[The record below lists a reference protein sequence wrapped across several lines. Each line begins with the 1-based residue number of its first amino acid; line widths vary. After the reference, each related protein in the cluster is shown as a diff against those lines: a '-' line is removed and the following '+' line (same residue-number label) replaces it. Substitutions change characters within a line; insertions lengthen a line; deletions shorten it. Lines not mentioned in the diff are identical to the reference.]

1 MSRILICAS
10 LFVAAACSTLP
21 RPVWPI
27 KVVREQSVYDREPDS
42 EAPMEERVYTWKAE
56 AGDAVQSPVEA
67 IKTFIA
73 PGSWDAEGTIRLS
86 GDRLSVWHRPA
97 VHAQIE
103 RLLKS
108 LREDSAAIATFDVR
122 FLRVDREELSDF
134 QAFRAAE
141 GSGAYAVVNRSDVHF
156 RFQRQ
161 PVAIMWNPVVACFM
175 GQRGQMTV
183 SGGGR
188 WYVSGVEV
196 ENDGALVAT
205 EDYGKLGFAIEVM
218 AIPDGDAGLRAHIG
232 MAFEEMTSST
242 RINVSGGKR
251 VVDIP
256 YIDTRRLSTTVT
268 LTEETCAVILCH
280 LPGNTESLMMA
291 VVRCNRNVID

>member
-10 LFVAAACSTLP
+10 LIVAAACSTPP
-21 RPVWPI
+21 RRFQLI
-27 KVVREQSVYDREPDS
+27 KVVHEESVYDRDPDS

-56 AGDAVQSPVEA
+56 ADAAVQSPVQA
-67 IKTFIA
+67 IKAFVA
-73 PGSWDAEGTIRLS
+73 PGSWDDEGTIQLS
-86 GDRLSVWHRPA
+86 EDRLTVRHRPA

-108 LREDSAAIATFDVR
+108 LREDSAEIATFDVR
-122 FLRVDREELSDF
+122 FLRVDREELSEF

-141 GSGAYAVVNRSDVHF
+141 GSGAYAVVNRWDF
-156 RFQRQ
+156 ERRFHRQ
-161 PVAIMWNPVVACFM
+161 PLAIMRHPVLACLI
-175 GQRGQMTV
+175 GQKGRLTI
-183 SGGGR
+183 SSGGR

-196 ENDGALVAT
+196 EDDGDLVAT
-205 EDYGKLGFAIEVM
+205 EGNGGTQIALEVM
-218 AIPDGDAGLRAHIG
+218 AVPDGDAGMRTHIG
-232 MAFEEMTSST
+232 LAFEEMTSKT

-256 YIDTRRLSTTVT
+256 YIDTRRLSTKVT